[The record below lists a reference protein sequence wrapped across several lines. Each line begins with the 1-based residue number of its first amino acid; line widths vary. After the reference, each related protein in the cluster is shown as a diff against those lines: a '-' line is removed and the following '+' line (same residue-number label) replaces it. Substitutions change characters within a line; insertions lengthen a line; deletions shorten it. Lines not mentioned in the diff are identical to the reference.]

1 MAAHHV
7 SLTISGDRVVAVCPP
22 PPETLSEALINLCDR
37 VQGLLR
43 DPKGQELMRHLP
55 EQCAKIELAL
65 ADARSLL
72 RDEGTGSSA

>member
-7 SLTISGDRVVAVCPP
+7 SLTISGDRVVAVHPAL
-22 PPETLSEALINLCDR
+22 PETFTEALINLCDR

-55 EQCAKIELAL
+55 EQRKDRAGAGR
-65 ADARSLL
+65 RSL
-72 RDEGTGSSA
+72 SAPQ